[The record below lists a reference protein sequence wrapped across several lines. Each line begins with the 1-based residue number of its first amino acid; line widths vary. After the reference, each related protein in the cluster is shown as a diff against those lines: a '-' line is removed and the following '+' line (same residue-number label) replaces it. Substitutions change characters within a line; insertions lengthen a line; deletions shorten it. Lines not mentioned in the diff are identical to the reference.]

1 MATDFNNNSIMMFGG
16 LRATSVD
23 TPIDVRTRIETLD
36 DIYDIP
42 MPYIGMMV
50 YVKDTGKRYEVLSLK
65 DKKVGLKVTKN
76 AMVDTYQEISFY
88 DEESEIFET
97 NKATVN
103 DFGGI
108 PANTNLN
115 GMTTHEI
122 LAKLLFPYIAPVVNV
137 SCSPNGGMYEKGDIQ
152 TVSNVAVSVV
162 KKSEEIA
169 KIEILDGNT
178 IIATQEDESIING
191 GTFNYPI
198 DVKINSDKK
207 LAIKITDSLGKTVLC
222 ATNQFSFVYPYYIGV
237 CNEDAEIN
245 EELILGLNK
254 KIEAKGNKT
263 INYTTNNQKM
273 IIAYPVEYGTIS
285 KIYDAN
291 NFDITSSFKCN
302 TISVTGLDGVAQNY
316 YVYNNDV
323 STVKDFAIKFS
334 Y

>member
-1 MATDFNNNSIMMFGG
+1 
-16 LRATSVD
+16 
-23 TPIDVRTRIETLD
+23 
-36 DIYDIP
+36 
-42 MPYIGMMV
+42 
-50 YVKDTGKRYEVLSLK
+50 
-65 DKKVGLKVTKN
+65 
-76 AMVDTYQEISFY
+76 
-88 DEESEIFET
+88 
-97 NKATVN
+97 
-103 DFGGI
+103 
-108 PANTNLN
+108 
-115 GMTTHEI
+115 MTTHEI

-207 LAIKITDSLGKTVLC
+207 LTIKITDSLGKTVLC

-316 YVYNNDV
+316 YVYSNDV

>member
-1 MATDFNNNSIMMFGG
+1 MATDFNNNSIMMLGG
-16 LRATSVD
+16 LRSTSAD

-65 DKKVGLKVTKN
+65 DKKVGLKITKN
-76 AMVDTYQEISFY
+76 AMVDAYQEISFY

-97 NKATVN
+97 NKTTVN

-108 PANTNLN
+108 PANTDLN

-122 LAKLLFPYIAPVVNV
+122 LTKLLYPYIAPIVNV
-137 SCSPNGGMYEKGDIQ
+137 SCTPNGGIYEKGDIQ
-152 TVSNVAVSVV
+152 TISNVAVSVV

-198 DVKINSDKK
+198 DVKINSDNK
-207 LAIKITDSLGKTVLC
+207 LIVKITDSLNKVVQVT
-222 ATNQFSFVYPYYIGV
+222 TNQFNFVYPYYIGV
-237 CNEDAEIN
+237 CEEDAEIN

-254 KIEAKGNKT
+254 KIETKSNKT

-285 KIYDAN
+285 KIYDTN
-291 NFDITSSFKCN
+291 NFDITFSFKCN

-323 STVKDFAIKFS
+323 STVNNFAVKFS